1 MTTYPDHFKHIHLD
15 RCESTSD
22 YIRQNL
28 SRLEADFPLMVTA
41 GTQLSGH
48 GRDGRG
54 WFSMPDLGIYA
65 TFAFHLGSGSGLPLL
80 AITSGVAVAEML
92 GSWTKREFALK
103 WPNDILAG
111 GKKIAGI
118 ICENMVRAE
127 KITCLVGIGINVNQ
141 QAGDFPVDLRE
152 RAGSLKTLTGVSWPV
167 AAGSGRLA
175 AALAARLKNLQN
187 GQLTGIL
194 RQARWLSRSYLRRQ
208 ISFHYQGQILRGEF
222 CGLAA
227 DGALLL
233 KVAGQETKVFY
244 SGEWLDR

>member
-1 MTTYPDHFKHIHLD
+1 MTISPDYFNKIHLAV
-15 RCESTSD
+15 CESTSD

-41 GTQLSGH
+41 TTQLSGH

-54 WFSMPDLGIYA
+54 WFSAPGLGIYA
-65 TFAFHLGSGSGLPLL
+65 TFAFHLGAGAGLPLL
-80 AITSGVAVAEML
+80 AITAGVAVAEML
-92 GSWTKREFALK
+92 GSWTKREFVLK
-103 WPNDILAG
+103 WPNDVLAD

-141 QAGDFPVDLRE
+141 QAGDFPIDLQE
-152 RAGSLKTLTGVSWPV
+152 RAGSLKTLTGVAWPV

-175 AALAARLKNLQN
+175 AAMAARLKNLEN
-187 GQLTGIL
+187 GQSTGIL
-194 RQARWLSRSYLRRQ
+194 RQARRLSRSYLRRQ

-227 DGALLL
+227 DGGLLL
-233 KVAGQETKVFY
+233 KVEGHEEKVFY
-244 SGEWLDR
+244 SGELD

>member
-1 MTTYPDHFKHIHLD
+1 MTISPDYFNKIHLAV
-15 RCESTSD
+15 CESTSD

-28 SRLEADFPLMVTA
+28 SRLEANFPLMVTA
-41 GTQLSGH
+41 STQLSGH

-54 WFSMPDLGIYA
+54 WFSAPDLGIYA
-65 TFAFHLGSGSGLPLL
+65 TFAFHLGAGSGLPLL

-103 WPNDILAG
+103 WPNDVLAD

-118 ICENMVRAE
+118 ICENMVKAE
-127 KITCLVGIGINVNQ
+127 KITCLVGIGINVNH
-141 QAGDFPVDLRE
+141 QAGDFPSDLQE
-152 RAGSLKTLTGVSWPV
+152 RAGSLKTLTGVTWPV

-175 AALAARLKNLQN
+175 TALAARLKKLEN

-194 RQARWLSRSYLRRQ
+194 RQARRLSRSFLQRQ

-233 KVAGQETKVFY
+233 KVAGKKTKAFY
-244 SGEWLDR
+244 SGEWLER